1 MGLIVGILEIFFFP
15 FKKIQEVI
23 MFVQTK
29 MAGTLQIWLFLGC
42 HDENFPWIWLLVTCP
57 GLFYNKF

>member
-42 HDENFPWIWLLVTCP
+42 HDENFPWI
-57 GLFYNKF
+57 